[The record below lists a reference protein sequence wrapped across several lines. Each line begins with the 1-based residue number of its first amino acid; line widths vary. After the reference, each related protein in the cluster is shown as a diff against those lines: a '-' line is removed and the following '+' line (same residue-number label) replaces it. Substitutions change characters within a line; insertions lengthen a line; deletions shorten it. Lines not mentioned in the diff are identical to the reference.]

1 MITLT
6 MSKNQEESF
15 RHIKFPSNG
24 DYKKLIRKLSDLQRS
39 VPFQIVALECAET
52 ASTIHLRSSRE
63 VGIYIDAVLM
73 CWHVRPKEL

>member
-24 DYKKLIRKLSDLQRS
+24 DYKKLIKQLYDSQQSL
-39 VPFQIVALECAET
+39 PFQIFALECAET
-52 ASTIHLRSSRE
+52 ASTIYLRSSRE
-63 VGIYIDAVLM
+63 VGIYVDAVLM
-73 CWHVRPKEL
+73 CWQVRPKER